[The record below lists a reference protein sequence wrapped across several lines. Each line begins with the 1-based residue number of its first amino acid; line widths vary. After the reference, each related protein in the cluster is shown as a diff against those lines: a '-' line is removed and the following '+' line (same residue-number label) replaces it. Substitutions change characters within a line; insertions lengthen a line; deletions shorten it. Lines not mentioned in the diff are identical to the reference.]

1 MIAPTTATLEAKIRA
16 YVAAGSGLD
25 PGKHVIPGND
35 KGPAPK
41 ELYATVLLVT
51 STGQGVPY
59 RIVSNANVDVND
71 ETVRTVR
78 AQYSVQWFRKGARD
92 AAQQFATWTS
102 SFAGIQDA
110 AERRLTFLGV
120 SAVRQI
126 DLIVSDDWEE
136 RAGVDLDV
144 GYLESVTQQTTAIES
159 VGIGFAPDSGPAVEL
174 EIQA

>member
-1 MIAPTTATLEAKIRA
+1 MIAPATATLEANIRA
-16 YVAAGSGLD
+16 YVAAGSDLD
-25 PGKHVIPGND
+25 ADTHVFPGND

-51 STGQGVPY
+51 SASQGVPY
-59 RIVSNANVDVND
+59 RIVTNADVDLDD

-78 AQYSVQWFRKGARD
+78 AQYSVQWFRDGARD

-126 DLIVSDDWEE
+126 GLIVSDGWEE
-136 RAGVDLDV
+136 RAGLDLDV

-159 VGIGFAPDSGPAVEL
+159 VGIGFAPDAGPAVEL
-174 EIQA
+174 EIEA